1 MPFEIEH
8 LLGEAERS
16 LLVVLTHRVRVLSL
30 PQIARTW
37 TGLQTR
43 RQLQRLEERGLV
55 VCFAAVIH
63 PELPLHQPVASWR
76 IGEQTP
82 DFGAASYALRSRW
95 SQAGVSTLCVIAS
108 RAAGRMFGGH
118 GGRFPRESEE
128 THDVHL
134 AAVYLRLLK
143 ADPKLA
149 SSWIHEEEIR
159 AERETRRGK
168 LPDAVL
174 KATGK
179 IIEFGGAYKKE
190 KLISFHEYCRAS
202 RQEYEVW

>member
-1 MPFEIEH
+1 MPVEIEH
-8 LLGEAERS
+8 SLGAAERG
-16 LLVVLTHRVRVLSL
+16 LLQVLTHRVRLLTL

-37 TGLQTR
+37 GALQTIK
-43 RQLQRLEERGLV
+43 QLRRLEGRGLLV
-55 VCFAAVIH
+55 SFAAVIH
-63 PELPLHQPVASWR
+63 PELSLQRPVASWR
-76 IGEQTP
+76 IGEQAP
-82 DFGAASYALRSRW
+82 DFGAVSYALRSRW
-95 SQAGVSTLCVIAS
+95 NQAGVSTPCVIAS

-134 AAVYLRLLK
+134 AGVYLRLLK
-143 ADPKLA
+143 ADPRLA

-159 AERETRRGK
+159 AERESRRGK

-174 KATGK
+174 KSTGK
-179 IIEFGGAYKKE
+179 IIEFGGAYKKA

-202 RQEYEVW
+202 GQEYEVW